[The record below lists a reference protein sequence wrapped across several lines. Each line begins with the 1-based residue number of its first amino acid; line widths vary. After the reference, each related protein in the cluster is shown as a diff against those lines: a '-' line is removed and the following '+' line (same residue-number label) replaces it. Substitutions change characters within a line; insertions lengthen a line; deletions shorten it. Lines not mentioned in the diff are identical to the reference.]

1 MFKTTY
7 SALDNMANII
17 YDRVRKGGYAVND
30 LQAYLDDA
38 LKRVKL
44 ESEPD
49 EPFIEDY
56 DIHSELREL
65 ITTTRNFLD
74 VTQIQLAEKSGI
86 SQSNISKIESGNYQ
100 PSVATL
106 KKIADALGKR
116 LVIDFADREDFE

>member
-1 MFKTTY
+1 MK
-7 SALDNMANII
+7 
-17 YDRVRKGGYAVND
+17 D
-30 LQAYLDDA
+30 LQSYLDDA
-38 LKRVKL
+38 LKHVKL
-44 ESEPD
+44 ESVTD
-49 EPFIEDY
+49 EPVMEDY
-56 DIHSELREL
+56 DIHAELREL

-74 VTQIQLAEKSGI
+74 ITQNQLAEKSGI